1 MRRVIFNQKGGVGKS
16 TITCNLAAISAVEG
30 KKTLVIDLD
39 IQCNSTQ
46 YLLGEKITDSDQT
59 IAHYFK
65 DCLGLGLFGGGKEG
79 LENVIHETPFPNLYI
94 IPAHPD
100 LEALQSRLDS
110 RYKIFKLKEALEK
123 LEGFDHIYMDTPP
136 ILNFYSQ
143 SALIAAEKCLIPFD
157 CDTFA
162 RDALYTLLN
171 SIAEVKADHN
181 PDLHIEGIVVNQ
193 YQKQANLPRQL
204 VEALIN
210 EGHPVLESKISP
222 SVKIRESHSQS
233 SPLVHYAP
241 NHKLTD
247 EFQALYA
254 EIHQ

>member
-46 YLLGEKITDSDQT
+46 YLLGEKIADSDQT

-79 LENVIHETPFPNLYI
+79 LENIIHETPFPNLYI

>member
-16 TITCNLAAISAVEG
+16 TIACNLAAISAVNG
-30 KKTLVIDLD
+30 KKTLVVDLD
-39 IQCNSTQ
+39 IQCNSTL
-46 YLLGEKITDSDQT
+46 YLLGAKIEDSDRT
-59 IAHYFK
+59 LAHFFK
-65 DCLGLGLFGGGKEG
+65 DCLGLNLFGGAKEG
-79 LENVIHETPFPNLYI
+79 LEQLIHESPFANLYVL
-94 IPAHPD
+94 PAHPD
-100 LEALQSRLDS
+100 LEALQSRLDA

-123 LEGFDHIYMDTPP
+123 LEGFDYIYMDTPP

-171 SIAEVKADHN
+171 AVSEVKADHN
-181 PDLHIEGIVVNQ
+181 PDLQIEGIIVNQ

-204 VEALIN
+204 VDELIN

-222 SVKIRESHSQS
+222 SVKVRESHTQS
-233 SPLVHYAP
+233 SPLIHMAP
-241 NHKLTD
+241 THKLTE
-247 EFQALYA
+247 EFQALYQ
-254 EIHQ
+254 EINP

>member
-30 KKTLVIDLD
+30 NKTLVVDLD
-39 IQCNSTQ
+39 IQCNSTH
-46 YLLGEKITDSDQT
+46 YLLGEKITDSDKT
-59 IAHYFK
+59 IAHFFK
-65 DCLGLGLFGGGKEG
+65 DSLGLGLFGGGKEG
-79 LENVIHETPFPNLYI
+79 LDNIIHETPFPNLYI
-94 IPAHPD
+94 IPAHPE
-100 LEALQSRLDS
+100 LEALQSRLDA

-123 LEGFDHIYMDTPP
+123 LEGFDQIYMDTPP

-157 CDTFA
+157 CDTFS

-171 SIAEVKADHN
+171 TVAEVKSDHN

-193 YQKQANLPRQL
+193 YQRQANLPRQL
-204 VEALIN
+204 VEELIN
-210 EGHPVLESKISP
+210 EGHPVLEPKISP
-222 SVKIRESHSQS
+222 SVKIRESHAHS
-233 SPLVHYAP
+233 SPLVHFAP

-247 EFQALYA
+247 EFRALYM
-254 EIHQ
+254 EIDE